1 MVSSKVDG
9 ARDVNPAG
17 VSKCGVRGEIL
28 TDRQTQRLP
37 FKKEYA
43 HRLVNFFL
51 QNIFDVKQ
59 IYFCHFSS
67 QNASH
72 ALVS

>member
-28 TDRQTQRLP
+28 TDRQTDT
-37 FKKEYA
+37 K
-43 HRLVNFFL
+43 
-51 QNIFDVKQ
+51 
-59 IYFCHFSS
+59 
-67 QNASH
+67 AS
-72 ALVS
+72 V